1 MKLSLAFRFSE
12 APFTFDSMKIA
23 STLTTVVLTGWII
36 SCTPVPDEAPPVPPT
51 DVAANRAADTAMPAD
66 GQKKMADDVSS
77 RADELKKKAESSER
91 KITETIEDPLPTKPE
106 PKAAVPVARRVP
118 GRDGFV
124 FSPYNNK
131 MINVKDFASGT
142 MVADPTYP
150 PAEKKYFRVP

>member
-1 MKLSLAFRFSE
+1 MKTVFPLSAVL
-12 APFTFDSMKIA
+12 
-23 STLTTVVLTGWII
+23 LTGWIV
-36 SCTPVPDEAPPVPPT
+36 SCTAVPDEAPPTPPS
-51 DVAANRAADTAMPAD
+51 DVAQNRGALPEQPATGPEAGNGSEAAEQTKP
-66 GQKKMADDVSS
+66 
-77 RADELKKKAESSER
+77 EEE
-91 KITETIEDPLPTKPE
+91 KITETVQDPKPRATE

>member
-1 MKLSLAFRFSE
+1 
-12 APFTFDSMKIA
+12 MKIA
-23 STLTTVVLTGWII
+23 FPLTAVVLTSWIV
-36 SCTPVPDEAPPVPPT
+36 SCTPTPEEAPPIPPT
-51 DVAANRAADTAMPAD
+51 DVAENRGAATDKPATD
-66 GQKKMADDVSS
+66 GSTMTDEGAARTDEMKQKTEEETQ
-77 RADELKKKAESSER
+77 R
-91 KITETIEDPLPTKPE
+91 ITENVEDPKPSAPTT
-106 PKAAVPVARRVP
+106 KAAVPVARRVP